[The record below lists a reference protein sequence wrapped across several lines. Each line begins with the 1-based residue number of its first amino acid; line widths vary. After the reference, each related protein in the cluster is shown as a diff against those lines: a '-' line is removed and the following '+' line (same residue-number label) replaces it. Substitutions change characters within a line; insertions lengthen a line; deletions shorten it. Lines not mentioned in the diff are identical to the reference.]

1 MEILRS
7 IIEAVADAK
16 DTEPVELDLVLQD
29 YVDAEAIER
38 LDGHES
44 DLWTLQ
50 FELPEHT
57 VLVSGDGTILV
68 DGTQKL
74 KHA

>member
-1 MEILRS
+1 MEILRA

-16 DTEPVELDLVLQD
+16 DREPEELELVLED
-29 YVDAEAIER
+29 YIDTDAIQHLNSHR
-38 LDGHES
+38 N

-57 VLVSGDGTILV
+57 VIVSGDGTILV
-68 DGTQKL
+68 DSKQEL
-74 KHA
+74 EYA